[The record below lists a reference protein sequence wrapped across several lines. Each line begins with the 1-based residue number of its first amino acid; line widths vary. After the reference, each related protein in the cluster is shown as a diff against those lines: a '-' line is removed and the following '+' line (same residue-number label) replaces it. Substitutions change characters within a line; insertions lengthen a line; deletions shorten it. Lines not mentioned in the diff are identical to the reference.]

1 LKKIL
6 LNYLRSYLPV
16 KKISQLKKEQTYYNL
31 TIERIENIIDKT
43 LKELKLNNFWYGK
56 KTSEVN
62 KLDIEILIAV
72 INSIIEKSKAIQLTT
87 LFLSLFFT
95 FLVNFFIVLLDIS
108 IIYKAMI
115 YFVFAISILIAA
127 PYIER
132 NYKTTIENYTYL
144 KEILTIYKNHKK
156 FK

>member
-1 LKKIL
+1 MKKIL